1 MSLVRAWRQLL
12 VAGWL
17 LLGVEAISQFCGA
30 GVCLASVVLQ
40 AWQSQLHESTGG
52 VERRRDVIVHVVVDV
67 IVVIFGL
74 WRQRVHVGWR
84 RLLALHVCTHTHA
97 RLTALFPG
105 LPKRQ
110 WVAVASAGPYASLY
124 LAPDTITPVPHRPVL
139 YRPEALPAAQPTAP
153 KHWRQYRQWNT
164 STFPLRQQP
173 CSPCCILW
181 ETSDRCT
188 CLLAVIAISVVSLHQ
203 PSPCQVVS
211 SLVILWPKSI
221 GSQEHSRL
229 VYEDL
234 DLKVWHQGQGLKTE
248 VDLC

>member
-1 MSLVRAWRQLL
+1 MCWVLGTISAGIEMSLVRAWRQLL

-17 LLGVEAISQFCGA
+17 LLGVEAISQFRGA

-84 RLLALHVCTHTHA
+84 RLLALHIYTHA

-124 LAPDTITPVPHRPVL
+124 LAPDRQSHQYPTALFFTGRMPFLPPNQQHQSTEGYTDNEIRQHFLCVSNLVRPVVF
-139 YRPEALPAAQPTAP
+139 YEKPATDAHA
-153 KHWRQYRQWNT
+153 
-164 STFPLRQQP
+164 
-173 CSPCCILW
+173 CS
-181 ETSDRCT
+181 
-188 CLLAVIAISVVSLHQ
+188 Q
-203 PSPCQVVS
+203 
-211 SLVILWPKSI
+211 
-221 GSQEHSRL
+221 
-229 VYEDL
+229 
-234 DLKVWHQGQGLKTE
+234 
-248 VDLC
+248 